1 MAISVLL
8 RQLDDLPQNKI
19 KEFLDRSM
27 REIKRMEYL
36 LYSLKNFN
44 ILEEQELASTDLAI
58 FLDNFKRVHEKDLE
72 ENGVKMEMYIEA
84 SISSLVDERA
94 LHQVFLN
101 LLTNSVNALQ
111 KTLTPLISIHLLR
124 KDSHFAQI
132 IFRDNGCGVPDQ
144 VRKQLFK
151 PFFTTRA
158 KGTGLGLTIVKK
170 MLTSMNCTV
179 SIEGETGKGTS
190 IIITLPTE
198 DSCSPTVNG

>member
-8 RQLDDLPQNKI
+8 RQLDTLSLDKI

-27 REIKRMEYL
+27 GEIKRMEYL

-44 ILEEQELASTDLAI
+44 VLEEQELALTDLAV
-58 FLDNFKRVHEKDLE
+58 FLENFKRVHEKDLLR
-72 ENGVKMEMYIEA
+72 NGVKIEA
-84 SISSLVDERA
+84 HIEATVSSLVDERA

-111 KTLTPLISIHLLR
+111 QTVTPLISIYLLR

-132 IFRDNGCGVPDQ
+132 IFQDNGCGVPDQ

-151 PFFTTRA
+151 PFLP
-158 KGTGLGLTIVKK
+158 LGLKEQVW
-170 MLTSMNCTV
+170 
-179 SIEGETGKGTS
+179 G
-190 IIITLPTE
+190 
-198 DSCSPTVNG
+198 